1 MILFKPDLFLTR
13 YTVAEIE
20 SVLEIRNPKE
30 GWLTTNI
37 GTFLI
42 LKTGGG
48 FYDIYGW
55 QGNRLPELRSNI
67 CDLKAYFDRKENH
80 EPERDSGKVQC

>member
-1 MILFKPDLFLTR
+1 MILFKPDLFLTG
-13 YTVAEIE
+13 YTVTEIE

-30 GWLTTNI
+30 GWLTTKH

-55 QGNRLPELRSNI
+55 QGSRLPELRADI
-67 CDLKAYFDRKENH
+67 RDLEGFFSEKNYG
-80 EPERDSGKVQC
+80 PERDSEKV

>member
-30 GWLTTNI
+30 GWLTTKH

-55 QGNRLPELRSNI
+55 QGSRLPELRSNI
-67 CDLKAYFDRKENH
+67 CDLKDYFDRKENH
-80 EPERDSGKVQC
+80 EPARDSGKVQC